1 MEAQLK
7 LNLTRQVHAEDGN
20 SMVPV
25 SFRLPGSIVDLF
37 ETVTKRTNKDRSK
50 LIAEYV
56 IEGLMRD
63 VGTIAMTDLHS
74 SDSLKTILS
83 RR

>member
-7 LNLTRQVHAEDGN
+7 LDLHRTIHAEDGN
-20 SMVPV
+20 STVPA
-25 SFRLPGSIVDLF
+25 SFRLPGILISALEIVA
-37 ETVTKRTNKDRSK
+37 KRASKEKGK

-63 VGTIAMTDLHS
+63 VGQIAMTDLHS
-74 SDSLKTILS
+74 NEKLKNILP
-83 RR
+83 RG

>member
-7 LNLTRQVHAEDGN
+7 LNLTRTIHAEDGN
-20 SMVPV
+20 STVPA
-25 SFRLPGSIVDLF
+25 SFRLPGILLSSL
-37 ETVTKRTNKDRSK
+37 ETVAKRSGKTRGE

-56 IEGLMRD
+56 IDGLMRD

-74 SDSLKTILS
+74 TDSLKTILS
-83 RR
+83 RG